1 MIDHISPPPKFLVNK
16 YKKWRSESFSNNK
29 DHFKKLAS
37 LGQHPSSMIIS
48 CCDSRVHP
56 TTLFGA
62 IEGELFIYRNI
73 ANLVPP
79 SSSNIENYGTAAAI
93 EYAIKVVKIK
103 HLIILG
109 HTDCGGVKSGHSLY
123 SNKIG
128 QEYEYI
134 NKWLDLLL
142 PAFDNIDKN
151 IPEKKQISQLEEESI
166 KNSINNL
173 FSFSFIKKKV
183 EEKTLSIHGLI
194 QDIESGELKFLN
206 PHTKKFENI

>member
-1 MIDHISPPPKFLVNK
+1 MIDHISTPPKFLVNK

-56 TTLFGA
+56 TSLFEA

-79 SSSNIENYGTAAAI
+79 STSNIENYGTAAAI
-93 EYAIKVVKIK
+93 EYAIKVIKIK

-109 HTDCGGVKSGHSLY
+109 HTDCGGVKSGHSLH
-123 SNKIG
+123 SNKTG
-128 QEYEYI
+128 QENEYLK
-134 NKWLDLLL
+134 KWLDLLL
-142 PAFDNIDKN
+142 PAFDNIEKN
-151 IPEKKQISQLEEESI
+151 IPKKKQISQLEEESI

-194 QDIESGELKFLN
+194 QDIGSGELKFLN
-206 PHTKKFENI
+206 PQTKNFENI

>member
-56 TTLFGA
+56 TSLFEA

-79 SSSNIENYGTAAAI
+79 STSNIENYGTAAAI
-93 EYAIKVVKIK
+93 EYAIKVIKIK

-109 HTDCGGVKSGHSLY
+109 HTDCGGVKSGHSLH
-123 SNKIG
+123 SNKTG
-128 QEYEYI
+128 QENEYL

-142 PAFDNIDKN
+142 PAFDNIEKN

-194 QDIESGELKFLN
+194 QDIGSGELEFLN
-206 PHTKKFENI
+206 PQTKNFENI